1 MGDVDQYT
9 ILQLLV
15 VTTVTGTWSLF
26 QPHLMFGFYI
36 FLPVLCADDHKKY
49 KQNSAKC
56 MNKLSFLQHT
66 PFLHTFLKI
75 A

>member
-26 QPHLMFGFYI
+26 HPHLMC
-36 FLPVLCADDHKKY
+36 VLCADDHKKY

-56 MNKLSFLQHT
+56 MNKL
-66 PFLHTFLKI
+66 
-75 A
+75 